1 MASYVISDGA
11 TFSVDLGGTHICFI
25 QPENLRTPNDCVAV
39 DLSVYKPPQS
49 KPGVTHLANGILRK
63 PDDPADPQFLGTVV
77 VMKLALKTEEAPDQ
91 AAANRFAMGLTDT
104 ESHPLPAGVKFQPP
118 KAWVVK
124 NGDVTLVRATVDVDG
139 LAADDSSAHR
149 EILVAFGKE
158 SAYSTSWT
166 SKAADANVVKGYA
179 DAASLATTLAPD
191 ARPSRPLD
199 MRIVGGVVAV
209 LVVIV
214 FVLGGRKK
222 KPVDRA
228 EEKRQE
234 AERTEE

>member
-1 MASYVISDGA
+1 MADYVISDGT
-11 TFSVDLGGTHICFI
+11 TFSVDLGGAHICFI
-25 QPENLRTPNDCVAV
+25 HPSTMRSPNDCVAV
-39 DLSVYKPPQS
+39 DLSVYKAPQP
-49 KPGVTHLANGILRK
+49 KPGVTHLANGILRR
-63 PDDPADPQFLGTVV
+63 PENAEDPQFLGSVV

-104 ESHPLPAGVKFQPP
+104 EGNPLPEGVKFLPP

-124 NGDVTLVRATVDVDG
+124 NGEVTLVRATVDVEG

-149 EILVAFGKE
+149 EVLVAFGKE

-166 SKAADANVVKGYA
+166 SKAKDAEVVKGYA
-179 DAASLATTLAPD
+179 DAAALATKLAPE

-222 KPVDRA
+222 KAAAPG
-228 EEKRQE
+228 
-234 AERTEE
+234 T